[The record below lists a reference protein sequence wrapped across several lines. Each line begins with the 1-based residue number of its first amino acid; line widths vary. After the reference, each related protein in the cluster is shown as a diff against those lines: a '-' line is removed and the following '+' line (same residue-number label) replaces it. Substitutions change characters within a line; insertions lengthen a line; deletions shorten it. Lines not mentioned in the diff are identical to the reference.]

1 VNPTEASGLN
11 LEARQGITGLM
22 HVVIP
27 DLCLIALIG
36 PSGCGKS
43 SFARQHFQPTEILSS
58 DFFRAM
64 VGDDEANQAA
74 SADAFEVLH
83 LVAEKRLKAGRLT
96 VVDATNVQHT
106 LRAQLVT
113 VAKRHYCQ
121 PVAIVFQLPEALC
134 QEHNRQRPG
143 RIVPAAVVHEQW
155 EQMRRSL
162 PKLTAEGFRQI
173 VTLSSAEEIDG
184 LVIER
189 QAPPGK
195 LPNES
200 GPFDIIGDVH
210 GCCDELEELLAKLG
224 YQEKR
229 LEPADPCFGARF
241 FAHPHGRRAIFV
253 GDLVDRGP
261 RIVESVRL
269 VVTMVRAGQALCVP
283 GNHDI
288 KLVKK
293 LRGKEVKIAHGLAR
307 TLAEIEA
314 LPAEIR
320 AAFETRLAD
329 FFESLPSHY
338 LLDRGKL
345 AVAHA
350 GVKSSMQG
358 RVSNAVRDFCLY
370 GATTGETDGFG
381 MPVRLNWAA
390 DYSGRATVVYGHTPV
405 PEPLELNNAIDID
418 TGCVFGGRLT
428 ALRYPEKELVSVP
441 ARQEYAPV
449 GKPFVAPP
457 AANPAEELV
466 DVIDA
471 AGNTIGTVTRRE
483 MRARRLP
490 HRCVY
495 ILVFNSKGELFVH
508 ERTATKDVYPSHW
521 DVAVGGVLTAGESF
535 DAGARR
541 ELAEELGV
549 TAEPELLFPFRHAEP
564 ATDVQ
569 AQVYRAVH
577 DGPFRLQP
585 EEIVRGK
592 FVSLVRVDRQA
603 AHVPFCPDGLA
614 VLAEYRRIQGR

>member
-1 VNPTEASGLN
+1 MN
-11 LEARQGITGLM
+11 
-22 HVVIP
+22 VVIP
-27 DLCLIALIG
+27 DLCLVALIG

-43 SFARQHFQPTEILSS
+43 SFARKHFKPTEILSS

-64 VGDDEANQAA
+64 LGDDEANQAA
-74 SADAFEVLH
+74 STDAFEVLH

-106 LRAQLVT
+106 LRAELVR
-113 VAKRHYCQ
+113 VAKRQYCQ
-121 PVAIVFQLPEALC
+121 PLAIVFQVPETLC
-134 QEHNRQRPG
+134 QERNRQRPG
-143 RIVPAAVVHEQW
+143 RIVPASVVHEQW
-155 EQMRRSL
+155 EQMSRSL
-162 PKLTAEGFRQI
+162 PRLTAEGFRQI
-173 VTLSSAEEIDG
+173 ITLSSPEEIDRV
-184 LVIER
+184 VIER

-195 LPNES
+195 RPDDS

-210 GCCDELEELLAKLG
+210 GCCDELEELLGKLG
-224 YQEKR
+224 YQERR
-229 LEPADPCFGARF
+229 LHPADPCFGDRC
-241 FAHPHGRRAIFV
+241 FAHPQDRRTLFV

-261 RIVESVRL
+261 RIVDTVRL
-269 VVTMVRAGQALCVP
+269 VWTMVQAGLALCVP

-293 LRGKEVKIAHGLAR
+293 LRGKEVQVAHGLAR
-307 TLAEIEA
+307 TLSEIDA
-314 LPAEIR
+314 LPYEIR
-320 AAFETRLAD
+320 ADFAARLAD
-329 FFESLPSHY
+329 FFESLPSHFV
-338 LLDRGKL
+338 LDRGKL

-350 GVKSSMQG
+350 GVKAAMLG
-358 RVSNAVRDFCLY
+358 RVAGAVRDFCLY

-390 DYSGRATVVYGHTPV
+390 DYAGHATVVYGHTPV
-405 PEPLELNNAIDID
+405 PEPVMLNHTFNID

-428 ALRYPEKELVSVP
+428 ALRYPEMDLVSVA
-441 ARQEYAPV
+441 ARREYAPV
-449 GKPFVAPP
+449 GKPFLP
-457 AANPAEELV
+457 AIAAAEELV

-471 AGNTIGTVTRRE
+471 AGNTVATVTRRE

-495 ILVFNSKGELFVH
+495 ILVFNGKGELFIH
-508 ERTATKDVYPSHW
+508 QRTATKDVYPSHW
-521 DVAVGGVLTAGESF
+521 DVAVGGVLAAGESF

-549 TAEPELLFPFRHAEP
+549 TAEMELLFPFRHDDP

-585 EEIVRGK
+585 EEIVRGH
-592 FVSLVRVDRQA
+592 FVSLDEVDRQI

-614 VLAEYRRIQGR
+614 VLAEHRKRQAGAP